1 MSPIRWLSVVTATA
15 MVMSAARGGTFYVDA
30 DNCPGPGDGT
40 VGNPFCSIQI
50 AIGAAGNGDEIIVAP
65 GTYNESLF
73 VPTYDTILRSS
84 DGPEVTIIDA
94 SGFNDTVVR
103 FFHSN
108 PGTILEGF
116 TITGGTGFD
125 EQFGGRFGGG
135 TYLQAA
141 DPTII
146 DCVFTGNT
154 ALHGGA
160 LYGEFSDVTL
170 IGCAFIANAG
180 GTGGAVRLDYGESV
194 LDRCTIIGNDGDLC
208 GGAVYGFEAEITAT
222 DCILS
227 GNTTDC
233 GGAITAEDS
242 DVTLNRCRLTGNFAT
257 SVGGAVLDTNHGFF
271 TLVNCVVS
279 YNTSNQG
286 GGVHVGSAFL
296 TSLVNCTFVGNS
308 GYGLFVD
315 NNAGDVSMSNGILWG
330 NTPGP
335 VGGPGTQ
342 PTIAYSDVEGGWPG
356 PGINNIDTD
365 PQLVADVIGTWTS
378 DPVYDAASDR
388 TVLTDSNASFD
399 VDGLVGQAMIPDT
412 SLGSLQTV
420 VLTNT
425 ATTITLIGEVWS
437 AVVIAGEDYA
447 IRSDRI
453 TPDSPCID
461 AGRNNAVPFGV

>member
-1 MSPIRWLSVVTATA
+1 
-15 MVMSAARGGTFYVDA
+15 
-30 DNCPGPGDGT
+30 
-40 VGNPFCSIQI
+40 
-50 AIGAAGNGDEIIVAP
+50 
-65 GTYNESLF
+65 
-73 VPTYDTILRSS
+73 
-84 DGPEVTIIDA
+84 
-94 SGFNDTVVR
+94 
-103 FFHSN
+103 
-108 PGTILEGF
+108 
-116 TITGGTGFD
+116 
-125 EQFGGRFGGG
+125 
-135 TYLQAA
+135 
-141 DPTII
+141 
-146 DCVFTGNT
+146 
-154 ALHGGA
+154 
-160 LYGEFSDVTL
+160 
-170 IGCAFIANAG
+170 
-180 GTGGAVRLDYGESV
+180 
-194 LDRCTIIGNDGDLC
+194 
-208 GGAVYGFEAEITAT
+208 
-222 DCILS
+222 
-227 GNTTDC
+227 
-233 GGAITAEDS
+233 
-242 DVTLNRCRLTGNFAT
+242 
-257 SVGGAVLDTNHGFF
+257 LDTNHGFF

-365 PQLVADVIGTWTS
+365 PQLVADVTGTWTS

-461 AGRNNAVPFGV
+461 AGRNNAVPFGVTTDFDGKPRFLDVPETPDTGDGDPPLVDMGAHESLGAGCLAITDQEVICHGDGSTFTVNIEGLSPCTGDSVMATFTGAGGAVGEDFCTTLLINTDEGGFCCSTQLCVPVPDCSGAAIFCGLDGDGEVGVLDVLAMLSIWGPCPDCGDCVADLDGDCTVGITDFLILLANWGPCL